1 MIRKSA
7 LSITTLA
14 VIGTLAVAGCTST
27 DTSKNDTVKTKSD
40 VSAVTQWGGW
50 DPSPNPLPQ
59 LNCTDNSYASA
70 VKDGLTLGLEGAKPY
85 NYIDPATNK
94 PLGID
99 VDIVHTAL
107 KYAGITKLKSVVMPF
122 DSLVPSLKGK
132 KIDVIN
138 ANIHV
143 TEPRL
148 SQLQFSSPGWWYG
161 PQMVVRKGDEK
172 RITSYDDLIKSD
184 ITVATVGG
192 SINQTYLEAVKAPNI
207 TIFKDKNTE
216 LAAVTNGSVDV
227 ALEDPVTMGEYIKDN
242 PNSNLVLIN
251 APIPSEI
258 ITKYGYGYA
267 RYGFRL
273 EDCSLNAAFSR
284 ALSEIRDNGVVLRI
298 LKTYGLGESNVTIP
312 GQ

>member
-1 MIRKSA
+1 
-7 LSITTLA
+7 
-14 VIGTLAVAGCTST
+14 
-27 DTSKNDTVKTKSD
+27 
-40 VSAVTQWGGW
+40 
-50 DPSPNPLPQ
+50 
-59 LNCTDNSYASA
+59 
-70 VKDGLTLGLEGAKPY
+70 
-85 NYIDPATNK
+85 
-94 PLGID
+94 
-99 VDIVHTAL
+99 
-107 KYAGITKLKSVVMPF
+107 MPF

-242 PNSNLVLIN
+242 PNSNLVLVN